1 MSVFLYWY
9 LHGFVGGKK
18 LRRGSGFWID
28 WDEDTKT
35 GIVLTTAELILTEY
49 QYNVEQEYAHDAK
62 VSR

>member
-1 MSVFLYWY
+1 M
-9 LHGFVGGKK
+9 HGFVGGKK

-35 GIVLTTAELILTEY
+35 GIVLMTAELILTEY
-49 QYNVEQEYAHDAK
+49 QSNVEQEYAHDAK